1 MTVEIAKAPP
11 DFDRWEDLHALLM
24 ASFAY
29 MADRIDPPSSL
40 LRMDASALAGKAKS
54 ETLVLATEGG
64 RIAGCVFLRAEPDAL
79 YVGKLAVGDAFRG
92 RGIARRLFAIAED
105 EARAADLPFLELQT
119 RIELTE
125 NHETFSR
132 LGFVRTGATAHDG
145 YDRPTSVTMRK
156 PVTAHSK

>member
-11 DFDRWEDLHALLM
+11 DFDRWEELHALLM

-40 LRMDASALAGKAKS
+40 LGMDARTLAEKAKA
-54 ETLVLATEGG
+54 ETLLLAVEDG
-64 RIAGCVFLRAEPDAL
+64 RIAGCVFLRREPDAL
-79 YVGKLAVGDAFRG
+79 YVGKLAVDDAFRG
-92 RGIARRLFAIAED
+92 NGIARRLFAIAED

-156 PVTAHSK
+156 PVTAHRK